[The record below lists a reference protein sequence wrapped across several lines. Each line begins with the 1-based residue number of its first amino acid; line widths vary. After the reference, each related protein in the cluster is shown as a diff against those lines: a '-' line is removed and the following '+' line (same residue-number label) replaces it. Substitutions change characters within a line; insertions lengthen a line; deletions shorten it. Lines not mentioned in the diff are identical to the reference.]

1 MRVDNGELAGSFV
14 CFYPFFT
21 FHFSVSIFHSPF
33 AIRHSPLATRYSLLA
48 MFHREADTNN
58 GNVIELGFCAAKEM
72 DFP

>member
-1 MRVDNGELAGSFV
+1 MTESWLVRS
-14 CFYPFFT
+14 Y
-21 FHFSVSIFHSPF
+21 VSILFSLSISQSPF
-33 AIRHSPLATRYSLLA
+33 SIPHSLFATRYSLLA

>member
-1 MRVDNGELAGSFV
+1 MRADDGELAGSFV

-33 AIRHSPLATRYSLLA
+33 AIRHSLLA